1 MCASN
6 NDVMLYKRQAKFL
19 TIRGLGLFLVDH
31 LFKSTF
37 HARARLVKLRSL
49 LKRLET
55 SRIFIFKN
63 QFLQIHPPPPFLL
76 QDKKVLPFYG
86 AAILFWRRVDMS
98 VTIVNSRIN

>member
-63 QFLQIHPPPPFLL
+63 QFLQIHTS
-76 QDKKVLPFYG
+76 
-86 AAILFWRRVDMS
+86 LFSSKITKCCFFMERRCCS
-98 VTIVNSRIN
+98 GKGWT

>member
-19 TIRGLGLFLVDH
+19 TIQGLGLFLVDH
-31 LFKSTF
+31 HFKSTF

-63 QFLQIHPPPPFLL
+63 QFLQIHTPFLL
-76 QDKKVLPFYG
+76 QDNKV
-86 AAILFWRRVDMS
+86 
-98 VTIVNSRIN
+98 